1 MSTNDIITRTTL
13 IAVILS
19 LVSIH
24 AVQAVSGTYKD
35 AMEVRQLLSV
45 SEADF
50 QKICDAKARTSGV
63 GETIV
68 LPVSRGFTQRGTSL
82 CWAYATLNAL
92 ETIHLVQDP
101 NGLDVELSRRAM
113 QYYTWEDRYRRS
125 IKGVNTYLREG
136 GVVLDALRL
145 IQANGI
151 VAFDDHT
158 DIADAYGQ
166 ADISSLIDNAE
177 TVTEKMIAMYE
188 GIGTVY
194 TAPPTVTHI
203 PNSLPADDPSAAYLE
218 APPGELAELVLGDYL
233 WESYTPS
240 ETETGYH
247 DHPDADARWENQS
260 WYMPRDEFPGRI
272 KQALQAGFP
281 VLISIRNHSILL
293 YGAEYD
299 ENGDPVVYYIKDSY
313 PDYYYLSDAN
323 YLYENFWEMATV
335 KL

>member
-1 MSTNDIITRTTL
+1 MSIKNIVTRNML
-13 IAVILS
+13 VAIILS
-19 LVSIH
+19 LVSTH
-24 AVQAVSGTYKD
+24 AVQAISGTYKD
-35 AMEVRQLLSV
+35 AMEVRELLSV

-50 QKICDAKARTSGV
+50 QKISDAKARTSGV

-101 NGLDVELSRRAM
+101 NGLDIELSRRAM

-145 IQANGI
+145 IQSNGI
-151 VAFDDHT
+151 VAFGDHS

-166 ADISSLIDNAE
+166 ASISSLVNEAD
-177 TVTEKMIAMYE
+177 TTTEKMIALYE
-188 GIGTVY
+188 GLDIVY
-194 TAPPTVTHI
+194 TAPPTSTHI
-203 PNSLPADDPSAAYLE
+203 PRDLTSRDPNGAYVE
-218 APPGELAELVLGDYL
+218 ATPGELAQLVLGNYL

-240 ETETGYH
+240 ETQTGYH

-260 WYMPRDEFPGRI
+260 WYMPRAEFPGRI
-272 KQALQAGFP
+272 KQAFQAGFP

-299 ENGDPVVYYIKDSY
+299 DNGDPVVYYIKDSY
-313 PDYYYLSDAN
+313 PGYYYLSDAD